1 MIALALTILLST
13 DTIATSSHTIDEVVV
28 VSAAGEGRK
37 RSAKGQVASIDE
49 HLAELSHVNLVRRGS
64 YAWEPVV
71 NNMQTERVSTTID
84 GMKIFYACTDKM
96 DPVTSYVES
105 SNLQSIL
112 LNSGLNGN
120 PQSTGNIG
128 GSLDLKL
135 KKVGFSP
142 LPTSPKGEESHP
154 VGSSPLGGIR
164 GGLSSG
170 YETNGHLQVY
180 GADASFS
187 TQRFYTNGGVF
198 YRHADNYKEGGGRR
212 VEFSQFRKVNVF
224 ANAGVRLSP
233 LPTSPKREE
242 SFTSPSL
249 PTSPKGEESHS
260 VGSSPLGGIRGGL
273 DILEGTFIFD
283 RATDVGYP
291 ALNMDVAKAEAF
303 ITSLAYKHQWLGGFL
318 NSWETKAYYN
328 HITHVMDDTKR
339 PDVEIHMDMPGKSW
353 TSGLY
358 SLLSASNERHDVQ
371 ANYDLYYNR
380 LFADMTMY
388 PGGAAP
394 MYMVTWPD
402 VGTLNTGL
410 ALTDLMSLTNR
421 QSLKVSAKLAWQ
433 TQRLNNEEGYHALEV
448 FFPGMKQS
456 YHQLTGRV
464 ALNYQLSDLNSQ
476 FNFGVGWGSR
486 APTVTEAYGYY
497 LNNTFD
503 QYDYIGNPRLKNESA
518 IELNGAYKL
527 SIPHSQISI
536 GLDANAFFFN
546 NYIIGQFEN
555 RLSPMTVD
563 AEGVKVYGNLDHAT
577 IVNTSF
583 TAEWKPLH
591 WLAWNTRLSYA
602 IGRDD
607 KGDPLPLISPFAY
620 TSNFTFVYKRLQGKV
635 ELRGN
640 GKQVNYGKK
649 YGETVTPAW
658 VIGNISGEYTLS
670 IHKYALTLRVGVE
683 NIADKRYTTYSD
695 WCDIPQ
701 KGRNLYT
708 NLSVQL

>member
-1 MIALALTILLST
+1 MLLPVDSIPEPT
-13 DTIATSSHTIDEVVV
+13 RIIDEVVV
-28 VSAAGEGRK
+28 VSRAGNGQK
-37 RSAKGQVASIDE
+37 RSVKGQVASIDE
-49 HLAELSHVNLVRRGS
+49 HLSELSHVNLVRRGS

-71 NNMQTERVSTTID
+71 NNMATERVATTID

-135 KKVGFSP
+135 RKVGFSP
-142 LPTSPKGEESHP
+142 LWKLE
-154 VGSSPLGGIR
+154 GSADA
-164 GGLSSG
+164 G

-180 GADASFS
+180 GADVAVSC
-187 TQRFYTNGGVF
+187 QRFYTNGGF
-198 YRHADNYKEGGGRR
+198 FFRHADNYKEGGGRK
-212 VEFSQFRKVNVF
+212 VEFSQFQKVNAF
-224 ANAGVRLSP
+224 ANAGVRL
-233 LPTSPKREE
+233 TEKD
-242 SFTSPSL
+242 
-249 PTSPKGEESHS
+249 
-260 VGSSPLGGIRGGL
+260 VV
-273 DILEGTFIFD
+273 EGTFIFD

-303 ITSLAYKHQWLGGFL
+303 ITSLSYRHKWLEGFL

-328 HITHVMDDTKR
+328 HITHIMDDTKR

-353 TSGLY
+353 TNGLY
-358 SLLSASNERHDVQ
+358 SLVSASNERHDVQ

-402 VGTLNTGL
+402 VGTLNTGV
-410 ALTDLMSLTNR
+410 ALTDRISLTSQ
-421 QSLKVSAKLAWQ
+421 QSLKVSTKIALQ
-433 TQRLNNEEGYHALEV
+433 TQRLNNDEGYHALEV
-448 FFPGMKQS
+448 FFPGMKRNYQ
-456 YHQLTGRV
+456 QLTGRI
-464 ALNYQLSDLNSQ
+464 AATYQLSTASSLFSI
-476 FNFGVGWGSR
+476 GAGWGSR

-518 IELNGAYKL
+518 IELNGNFKYSILPSLHL
-527 SIPHSQISI
+527 S
-536 GLDANAFFFN
+536 LDANAFFFT
-546 NYIIGQFEN
+546 NYIIGQFET

-583 TAEWKPLH
+583 TADWKLLP
-591 WLAWNTRLSYA
+591 WLTWNTRLSYA
-602 IGRDD
+602 IGEDD
-607 KGDPLPLISPFAY
+607 KGDPLPLISPFSY
-620 TSNFTFVYKRLQGKV
+620 TSGFSFAYRRFQGKV

-640 GKQVNYGKK
+640 SRQVDYGKK
-649 YGETVTPAW
+649 YGETATPAW
-658 VIGNISGEYTLS
+658 VIGNISGQYSLS
-670 IHKYALTLRVGVE
+670 IHEHALTLRAGVE
-683 NIADKRYTTYSD
+683 NLADKRYTTYAD

-701 KGRNLYT
+701 KGRNVYV
-708 NLSVQL
+708 NLSWQL

>member
-1 MIALALTILLST
+1 
-13 DTIATSSHTIDEVVV
+13 
-28 VSAAGEGRK
+28 
-37 RSAKGQVASIDE
+37 
-49 HLAELSHVNLVRRGS
+49 
-64 YAWEPVV
+64 
-71 NNMQTERVSTTID
+71 
-84 GMKIFYACTDKM
+84 MKIFYACTDKM

-135 KKVGFSP
+135 RKVGFSP
-142 LPTSPKGEESHP
+142 LPTSPKGEESFTSPSLPTSPKGEESHP
-154 VGSSPLGGIR
+154 IGSSPLGEIR

-180 GADASFS
+180 GADASVS
-187 TQRFYTNGGVF
+187 TQRFYTNGGFF
-198 YRHADNYKEGGGRR
+198 YRHADNYKEGGGRK

-233 LPTSPKREE
+233 LPTSPK
-242 SFTSPSL
+242 
-249 PTSPKGEESHS
+249 GEESHS
-260 VGSSPLGGIRGGL
+260 VGSSSLGGIRGGL

-283 RATDVGYP
+283 RATNVGYP

-563 AEGVKVYGNLDHAT
+563 AEGVKVYGNLNHAT

-607 KGDPLPLISPFAY
+607 EGDPLPLISPFAY
-620 TSNFTFVYKRLQGKV
+620 TSNITFAYKRLQGKV

-640 GKQVNYGKK
+640 SRQVNYGEK
-649 YGETVTPAW
+649 YGETATPAW
-658 VIGNISGEYTLS
+658 VIGNISGQYTLS
-670 IHKYALTLRVGVE
+670 IHKYALTFRVGVE

-701 KGRNLYT
+701 KGRNVYV
-708 NLSVQL
+708 NLSVLL

>member
-1 MIALALTILLST
+1 MIALALTILLAT

-28 VSAAGEGRK
+28 VAAAGEGRK
-37 RSAKGQVASIDE
+37 RSAKGKVASIDE

-71 NNMQTERVSTTID
+71 NNMQTERVATTID

-187 TQRFYTNGGVF
+187 TQRFYTNGGFF
-198 YRHADNYKEGGGRR
+198 YRHADNYKEGGGRK

-233 LPTSPKREE
+233 LPTSPKGEE

-283 RATDVGYP
+283 RATNVGYP
-291 ALNMDVAKAEAF
+291 ALNMDVSKAEAF
-303 ITSLAYKHQWLGGFL
+303 ITSLAYRHQFDHPVL
-318 NSWETKAYYN
+318 NTWETKLYYN
-328 HITHVMDDTKR
+328 HITHIMDDTTR
-339 PDVEIHMDMPGKSW
+339 PDVAIHMDMPGESW

-358 SLLSASNERHDVQ
+358 SLLTASKGIHDVQ
-371 ANYDLYYNR
+371 VNYDLYYNR

-402 VGTLNTGL
+402 VGTLNTGV
-410 ALTDLMSLTNR
+410 ALSDLVSLPHQ
-421 QSLKVSAKLAWQ
+421 QSVKLSAKIAQQWQ
-433 TQRLNNEEGYHALEV
+433 KLNNEEGYHALRV
-448 FFPGMKQS
+448 FFPGMKDHYVQT
-456 YHQLTGRV
+456 TGRI
-464 ALNYQLSDLNSQ
+464 AATYTWQPSHWQLS
-476 FNFGVGWGSR
+476 FGAGWGSR

-518 IELNGAYKL
+518 IELNGAITWRPSAHFSL
-527 SIPHSQISI
+527 
-536 GLDANAFFFN
+536 GADANTFLFS

-555 RLSPMTVD
+555 RLSAMTVD
-563 AEGVKVYGNLDHAT
+563 AEGVKVYGNLSHAT
-577 IVNTSF
+577 IVNTSLN
-583 TAEWKPLH
+583 AQWQALP
-591 WLAWNTRLSYA
+591 WLTWNGKVSYA
-602 IGRDD
+602 AGRDD
-607 KGDPLPLISPFAY
+607 DQDPLPLISPFAY
-620 TSNFTFVYKRLQGKV
+620 ASNLDVKWKRLQTRV
-635 ELRGN
+635 EVRGN
-640 GKQVNYGKK
+640 VRQTDYAPK
-649 YGETVTPAW
+649 YGETQTDPWAIVNLNTT
-658 VIGNISGEYTLS
+658 YTLPLRQT
-670 IHKYALTLRVGVE
+670 ALTIRAGIE
-683 NIADKRYTTYSD
+683 NIFDKRYSTYAD

-701 KGRNLYT
+701 KGRNVYV
-708 NLSVQL
+708 NLAWEL

>member
-1 MIALALTILLST
+1 MIALALTILLAT
-13 DTIATSSHTIDEVVV
+13 DTIATSPHTIDEVVV
-28 VSAAGEGRK
+28 VAAAGEGRK

-71 NNMQTERVSTTID
+71 NNMQTERVTTTID

-135 KKVGFSP
+135 RKAGFDADP
-142 LPTSPKGEESHP
+142 FH
-154 VGSSPLGGIR
+154 VNADV
-164 GGLSSG
+164 G

-198 YRHADNYKEGGGRR
+198 YRHADNYKEGGGRK
-212 VEFSQFRKVNVF
+212 VEFSQFQKVNAF
-224 ANAGVRLSP
+224 ANAGMRLAG
-233 LPTSPKREE
+233 RD
-242 SFTSPSL
+242 
-249 PTSPKGEESHS
+249 
-260 VGSSPLGGIRGGL
+260 VV
-273 DILEGTFIFD
+273 EGTFIFD

-318 NSWETKAYYN
+318 NSWETKVYYN

-339 PDVEIHMDMPGKSW
+339 PDVEIHMDMPGRSW

-358 SLLSASNERHDVQ
+358 SLLSASDGRHDVQ

-380 LFADMTMY
+380 LFANMTMY

-410 ALTDLMSLTNR
+410 ALSDLVRLTEG

-433 TQRLNNEEGYHALEV
+433 TQRLNNEEGYRALEV
-448 FFPGMKQS
+448 FFPGMRRS
-456 YHQLTGRV
+456 YQQVTGRV
-464 ALNYQLSDLNSQ
+464 ALNYQLSTLHSQLNV
-476 FNFGVGWGSR
+476 GAGWGSR

-518 IELNGAYKL
+518 IELNGAAKFSML
-527 SIPHSQISI
+527 NDQLSI
-536 GLDANAFFFN
+536 GLDANAFFLS

-620 TSNFTFVYKRLQGKV
+620 TSNFTFAYKRLQGKV

-683 NIADKRYTTYSD
+683 NFFDKHYTTYSD

-701 KGRNLYT
+701 KGRNLYV

>member
-1 MIALALTILLST
+1 MLSALFISSLFLLS
-13 DTIATSSHTIDEVVV
+13 DTLTTSSRAIDEVVV
-28 VSAAGEGRK
+28 VSVAGQGK
-37 RSAKGQVASIDE
+37 TRSVKGQVASIDE
-49 HLAELSHVNLVRRGS
+49 HLSEFSHVNLVRRGS
-64 YAWEPVV
+64 YAWEPIV
-71 NNMQTERVSTTID
+71 NNMATERVATTID

-135 KKVGFSP
+135 RRVGFNADP
-142 LPTSPKGEESHP
+142 FHLNADA
-154 VGSSPLGGIR
+154 
-164 GGLSSG
+164 G

-180 GADASFS
+180 GADGAVS
-187 TQRFYTNGGVF
+187 TERFYANAGFF
-198 YRHADNYKEGGGRR
+198 YRHADNYKEGGGHE
-212 VEFSQFRKVNVF
+212 VQFSKFQKVNAF
-224 ANAGVRLSP
+224 ANAGVKLADR
-233 LPTSPKREE
+233 
-242 SFTSPSL
+242 
-249 PTSPKGEESHS
+249 
-260 VGSSPLGGIRGGL
+260 
-273 DILEGTFIFD
+273 DIVEGTFIFD

-291 ALNMDVAKAEAF
+291 ALNMDVAKAQAF
-303 ITSLAYKHQWLGGFL
+303 ITSLSYRHLWTQGFL

-328 HITHVMDDTKR
+328 HITHIMDDTTR

-358 SLLSASNERHDVQ
+358 SLVSASNGRHELQ

-410 ALTDLMSLTNR
+410 ALTDVVSLTDR

-433 TQRLNNEEGYHALEV
+433 TQRLNNDEGYHALRV
-448 FFPGMKQS
+448 FFPGMKQR
-456 YHQLTGRV
+456 YQQVTGRV
-464 ALNYQLSDLNSQ
+464 ALNYQLSILNSQ
-476 FNFGVGWGSR
+476 LNFGAGWGSR

-527 SIPHSQISI
+527 SVLNSRLTI
-536 GLDANAFFFN
+536 GLDANAFFFS
-546 NYIIGQFEN
+546 NYIIGQFED
-555 RLSPMTVD
+555 RLSAMTVD

-583 TAEWKPLH
+583 SAEWKPLS

-607 KGDPLPLISPFAY
+607 EEDPLPLISPFAY
-620 TSNFTFVYKRLQGKV
+620 TSHLSFSYKRFQGKV
-635 ELRGN
+635 EVRGN
-640 GKQVNYGKK
+640 SRQVNYGKK
-649 YGETVTPAW
+649 YGETVSPAW
-658 VIGNISGEYTLS
+658 AVVGISGQYTLPVQG
-670 IHKYALTLRVGVE
+670 HNLTLRAGVE
-683 NIADKRYTTYSD
+683 NLADKRYTTYAD

-701 KGRNLYT
+701 KGRNVYV